1 MTSLQKEGKL
11 GVEKRPKLT
20 KSQTILYTLILK
32 KIDSGDPITFL
43 EAKDVYVN
51 HACREVR
58 NGIPQV
64 YNCWW
69 RNEKDEMVGRYQDMS
84 DYEVTTRTM
93 MWLTQNIGAL
103 VLKGCL
109 KVIPQIE
116 ISELKSL
123 TR

>member
-1 MTSLQKEGKL
+1 MIMKNEILYI
-11 GVEKRPKLT
+11 EKRPKLT

-43 EAKDVYVN
+43 EAKDIYVN

-58 NGIPQV
+58 NGVPQV

-69 RNEKDEMVGRYQDMS
+69 KNEKDEIVGRYQDMS

-93 MWLTQNIGAL
+93 LWLTQNIGSL

-116 ISELKSL
+116 ISELKNL
-123 TR
+123 IK